1 MLRTRRGYESVCS
14 SQEPVLK
21 RVEGSFSNGHTYAS
35 KRESSAA
42 IPSSKGLNQTR
53 LSSMWQENGN

>member
-53 LSSMWQENGN
+53 LSSM